1 MRAALAHRKVFAQAK
16 YLFAVQIGT
25 ANTNAKDDTVMTPRK
40 DDAASKT
47 PRRKSLREMFFGA
60 ARPAQASSRAKGVRR
75 KALAGALAAAA
86 VTGTSMPA
94 AATVHGPTSAIFVM
108 DADNNRVL
116 YEQNADT
123 RVFPASTT
131 KLMTAYLTFDALRAG
146 RLRLDQ
152 SVNVSATAAGMPATN
167 LGMMRTT
174 RERYVVRYRRD
185 KKGNRQPVYGY
196 RTSTS
201 QAVRTITV
209 DQALRGMMVHSGND
223 AAYVLAEAVG
233 GSRTHFAEMMNAK
246 ARQLGM
252 TSSTFFNP
260 NGLPEPRQTVT
271 VRDMA
276 KLFDAIETDFPQY
289 YRQYLSVRSF
299 SFNGGSWN
307 NTNHLLDS
315 STCPGVDGGKTGY
328 IRASGFNMVI
338 SAERNGRRTIIA
350 VFGQASGRAR
360 DALACNLVNYAFTRM
375 VSEPNATFD
384 RERTYSVVTPPAP
397 APVVTPP
404 PARPAQPLFGTS
416 PWLLPFGYSPMGPT
430 PQLAPPAAGLPQGD
444 SAASPTANAAPLWP
458 AYSSTPRPRTF

>member
-1 MRAALAHRKVFAQAK
+1 MH
-16 YLFAVQIGT
+16 LFAVQIGT
-25 ANTNAKDDTVMTPRK
+25 TNTNAKDAAVMTPRK
-40 DDAASKT
+40 DAAAPQT
-47 PRRKSLREMFFGA
+47 PRRPSLRETFFGA
-60 ARPAQASSRAKGVRR
+60 ARPGRVKGMRR

-94 AATVHGPTSAIFVM
+94 AAAVHGPTSAIIVM
-108 DADNNRVL
+108 DADSNRVL
-116 YEQNADT
+116 YESNADT

-174 RERYVVRYRRD
+174 RERYIVRYRNH
-185 KKGNRQPVYGY
+185 KPVYGY

-233 GSRTHFAEMMNAK
+233 GNRAHFADMMNAK

-384 RERTYSVVTPPAP
+384 RDRTYSVVTPPAP
-397 APVVTPP
+397 APVITPP
-404 PARPAQPLFGTS
+404 AARPATPLFGTS
-416 PWLLPFGYSPMGPT
+416 PWMVPFGYSPMGPT
-430 PQLAPPAAGLPQGD
+430 PQLAPPAAATPQAD
-444 SAASPTANAAPLWP
+444 APAANAAPLWP
-458 AYSSTPRPRTF
+458 AYSSTLRPRTF